1 MHSNGQFTVGYLCQ
15 SMELSAMFK
24 LISLVSLCILFQPR
38 VQAKACGTV
47 ESLTW
52 LVGHWNSENNKLKI
66 YESWERISS
75 KTLEGSGY
83 TYSIEKNKIV
93 SSETLRLVE
102 MSGEVFYVAK
112 VASNNLPVAFKLTS
126 CTAKTA
132 IFENSMHDFPKKIS
146 YQLNKEK
153 NITVFVSGE
162 KGKGFSIEFIGEVDS

>member
-1 MHSNGQFTVGYLCQ
+1 ML
-15 SMELSAMFK
+15 K
-24 LISLVSLCILFQPR
+24 IISLVSLCLVFQPAM
-38 VQAKACGTV
+38 QAKACSTV

-52 LVGHWNSENNKLKI
+52 LVGNWNSENSELKI
-66 YESWERISS
+66 NESWKRIST
-75 KTLEGSGY
+75 KTFEGYGH
-83 TYSIEKNKIV
+83 TYSIKKNKIV

-132 IFENSMHDFPKKIS
+132 TFENSLHDFPKKIS
-146 YQLNKEK
+146 YQLNKDK

-162 KGKGFSIEFIGEVDS
+162 NGKGFSIEFIGEKDS